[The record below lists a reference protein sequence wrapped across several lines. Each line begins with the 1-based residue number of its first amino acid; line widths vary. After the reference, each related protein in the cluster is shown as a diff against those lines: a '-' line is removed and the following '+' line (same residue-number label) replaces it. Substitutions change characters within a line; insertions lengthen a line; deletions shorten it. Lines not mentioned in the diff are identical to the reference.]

1 MIDFGVVHSVFFEYY
16 TGLTNRRP
24 VIMGKELSGNEGR
37 LAEIRREMAGIGPV
51 LFGDLSA
58 KTHRYVKADGT
69 VSRQRAQSIFRFA
82 KSGGRM
88 TRRVPADAE
97 QAVRRMI
104 ADGKRYSVLRDEYE
118 RILTALALDGA
129 LKKTPRAAAAR
140 DGEPVG
146 RRQRGARRGG

>member
-1 MIDFGVVHSVFFEYY
+1 MIKKMAE
-16 TGLTNRRP
+16 
-24 VIMGKELSGNEGR
+24 KEGR
-37 LAEIRREMAGIGPV
+37 LAEIRKEMAGIGPV
-51 LFGDLSA
+51 LFGDLGA
-58 KTHRYVKADGT
+58 KTQKYVKADGT
-69 VSRQRAQSIFRFA
+69 VSLQRAQSIFRFA

-97 QAVRRMI
+97 PAVRRMI
-104 ADGKRYSVLRDEYE
+104 TAGKHYSALRDEYE

-129 LKKTPRAAAAR
+129 LKKTPGDTPSR